1 MKKIGILGGT
11 FDPPHIGHLI
21 IAETVRTSL
30 DLDEIWFMPT
40 NEPPHKN
47 KANSTGLDRLKMVKL
62 ATEDNEYFKV
72 NDIEMKRLGKSFTF
86 DTMNILMNEY
96 KNEEF
101 FFIIGADMVEYL
113 PSWSR
118 IDELVQLVKF
128 VGVQREGY
136 ELNSPYPFIK
146 VDIPMIDISSTWIRK
161 RLGVHASVKYLIP
174 ESVDAYIKEN
184 QLYEN
189 R

>member
-1 MKKIGILGGT
+1 MIYTL
-11 FDPPHIGHLI
+11 
-21 IAETVRTSL
+21 SL
-30 DLDEIWFMPT
+30 HDALPI
-40 NEPPHKN
+40 
-47 KANSTGLDRLKMVKL
+47 
-62 ATEDNEYFKV
+62 Y
-72 NDIEMKRLGKSFTF
+72 
-86 DTMNILMNEY
+86 ILMNEY

-161 RLGVHASVKYLIP
+161 RLGEIGRASCR
-174 ESVDAYIKEN
+174 E
-184 QLYEN
+184 